1 MKDALRLEG
10 RGVAAGHRVNPVPAA
25 PVLARWQPRQTPH
38 QLSSLMT
45 CKIGIKRR
53 ILPRKQMMK
62 MKGK

>member
-25 PVLARWQPRQTPH
+25 PALASWQPRQTPH
-38 QLSSLMT
+38 QLSLLMT

-62 MKGK
+62 IKGK